1 MGQAFLVPVHVRHCS
16 MGACEIVCLAACV
29 WAPEDNV
36 MVFTCG
42 GVRQVLAKKV
52 FTIQASGLTLA
63 LLPIL
68 RVGLWFASGS
78 GRQRQ
83 QAWQQVTTSQT
94 NHGIEQR
101 QQTTAANNRQRQHT
115 TDATKRTQ
123 QHVAA
128 ATMTANDGSKQR
140 QQTTEARK
148 KHDEY

>member
-42 GVRQVLAKKV
+42 GVRQVLAEKV

-68 RVGLWFASGS
+68 CVGL
-78 GRQRQ
+78 
-83 QAWQQVTTSQT
+83 
-94 NHGIEQR
+94 
-101 QQTTAANNRQRQHT
+101 
-115 TDATKRTQ
+115 
-123 QHVAA
+123 
-128 ATMTANDGSKQR
+128 
-140 QQTTEARK
+140 
-148 KHDEY
+148 